1 MLRCYMGEKSVTERQ
16 KLWDEIYIETQNLM
30 QVEDALKTLESN
42 VPISEEEQKM
52 QETYKQQL
60 KNAIMNHKNKITRIK
75 KKLNQNQ

>member
-1 MLRCYMGEKSVTERQ
+1 MGEKSVTERS

-30 QVEDALKTLESN
+30 QVEDALKALESN

-52 QETYKQQL
+52 QETYKRQL

>member
-1 MLRCYMGEKSVTERQ
+1 MTERS

-30 QVEDALKTLESN
+30 QVEDALKALESN